1 MYMYCMYT
9 VPYCGLVEGTD
20 EGNAHGVHI
29 AEPVE
34 GRRDGLRG
42 GRVRGSSPHNGLSHE
57 TLGGVGRGGP
67 GFGSRGRNRAL
78 QMRRGSLERKNLRK

>member
-1 MYMYCMYT
+1 MYT
-9 VPYCGLVEGTD
+9 VPNCGLVEWAD

-42 GRVRGSSPHNGLSHE
+42 GRVRGSSPHHGLPHE

-67 GFGSRGRNRAL
+67 GFGGRGRNRAL
-78 QMRRGSLERKNLRK
+78 QMWCGCLKENIF